1 MNWSV
6 RCVKTECSEFPRGHA
21 VLNQTNLLDLTLTFF
36 KICENFKVIEY
47 NTCQIDLM
55 ILIEH

>member
-6 RCVKTECSEFPRGHA
+6 RCVKTECSEFLRGYT
-21 VLNQTNLLDLTLTFF
+21 VLNQTNLLDLALTFLKF
-36 KICENFKVIEY
+36 VRISKVIEY